1 MCQKARRIVQHSEA
15 VEIHSDKVLKTQKYL
30 SIVVKKN
37 PKNQENPLCAIL

>member
-1 MCQKARRIVQHSEA
+1 MCQKVRRIVQHSEA

-30 SIVVKKN
+30 SFVVKKN